1 MAVKR
6 EEIILNIEEIEESMS
21 RINEEQQQLFGIE
34 QRWAQDRFARNE
46 DRLERLGRVARRL
59 KRKLATFKW

>member
-6 EEIILNIEEIEESMS
+6 EELILNIEEIEESMN

-46 DRLERLGRVARRL
+46 DRLERLGKVSRRL

>member
-6 EEIILNIEEIEESMS
+6 EELILNIEEIEESMN
-21 RINEEQQQLFGIE
+21 RINEEQQQLFLIE

-46 DRLERLGRVARRL
+46 DRLERLGRVSRRL